1 MSNKSSSTAAAVI
14 PLDEAA
20 VVVVQA
26 SGPEPAQN
34 GLKFVSAALGSPAA
48 AQDARYARS
57 DAIII
62 TSPTHRAFETAPSPG
77 ARAHTFW
84 AVGAQMARTEGARS
98 LMNGFTA
105 SMLREVSYSGIR
117 MGTYEFFKDA
127 IYALGAGTIS
137 SDGLALK
144 VLAATVASTIGS
156 AIANP
161 TDLVKAQALTRCAA
175 PHTYS
180 AHASLLPR
188 RQPIPQHAAR
198 LRVHLGG
205 RGRAC
210 AVPRRGRD
218 DARGVVLSVSQICS
232 YDATKQALKRRGAMR
247 EGLGVHVA
255 ASMIAGFVCSVVSNP
270 VDVVKVRV
278 MNDKD
283 GVYRGVV
290 DCVRRMVLEEGVG
303 SFYKGFGMCW
313 ARLGAHTVLSF
324 VAFERLRLI
333 FGIAPM

>member
-1 MSNKSSSTAAAVI
+1 MFASAVTN
-14 PLDEAA
+14 PLDMS
-20 VVVVQA
+20 VRQ
-26 SGPEPAQN
+26 Q
-34 GLKFVSAALGSPAA
+34 LKT
-48 AQDARYARS
+48 Q
-57 DAIII
+57 
-62 TSPTHRAFETAPSPG
+62 APSPG

-84 AVGAQMARTEGARS
+84 AVGAQMARTEGVRS

-127 IYALGAGTIS
+127 IYALGAGSIS

-161 TDLVKAQALTRCAA
+161 TDLVKVRMQAFYPTGSPYRNTRHAFASIWAA
-175 PHTYS
+175 
-180 AHASLLPR
+180 
-188 RQPIPQHAAR
+188 
-198 LRVHLGG
+198 GG
-205 RGRAC
+205 VRALYRGVDATT
-210 AVPRRGRD
+210 
-218 DARGVVLSVSQICS
+218 ARGVVLSVSQICS

-255 ASMIAGFVCSVVSNP
+255 ASMVAGFVCSVVSNP

-283 GVYRGVV
+283 GVYKGVV

-324 VAFERLRLI
+324 VAFERLRVI